1 MSQTQELRGL
11 AFAVAYRML
20 GSVAEAEDV
29 TQEALLRLHD
39 ASGVENPE
47 AFLTTVTTRLA
58 IDVLRSARVR
68 RETYTGSWLPEP
80 LVEDDAERR
89 VEDEE
94 AVSLAF
100 LVLLERLNPD
110 ERAVLVLRESFDY
123 EYADIAEILGISA
136 ANARQILSRARR
148 RVADERP
155 RFDPDPGER
164 RALAA
169 RFLDAARNGDMEGL
183 VAMLAPDALM
193 VGDGGGKARSLP
205 APLQAPPTSPARSWR
220 SGAWASGG
228 ARRSSRRSS
237 TASRASAPSPPTGSS
252 STSWRSRSR
261 AASSAGSTRCSIPT
275 SSGTSAR
282 CRTWAYGRA
291 SARSEASSRSRSRIV
306 VRSAFQRT
314 CPDPTFRKPGWRRL
328 DRQPEEEGDV
338 PVRPTP
344 PDDACHPHG
353 AGPCQTAYCSH
364 AQHAEHQLP
373 PRDGSL
379 PPRRRG
385 SRGPPALGHPGVVS

>member
-1 MSQTQELRGL
+1 MTQTQELRGL

-80 LVEDDAERR
+80 LVEDDTERR
-89 VEDEE
+89 VENEE

-123 EYADIAEILGISA
+123 DYADIAEILGISP

-169 RFLDAARNGDMEGL
+169 RFLEAARNGDMEGL

-205 APLQAPPTSPARSWR
+205 APLRGAPEIARALVAFGQLGERWGTTFEPAVVNGQPGFRTVAPD
-220 SGAWASGG
+220 GKLVNVVAIEIEGG
-228 ARRSSRRSS
+228 
-237 TASRASAPSPPTGSS
+237 
-252 STSWRSRSR
+252 
-261 AASSAGSTRCSIPT
+261 
-275 SSGTSAR
+275 
-282 CRTWAYGRA
+282 
-291 SARSEASSRSRSRIV
+291 V
-306 VRSAFQRT
+306 VRRIYSMLN
-314 CPDPTFRKPGWRRL
+314 PDKLGHLGPVS
-328 DRQPEEEGDV
+328 DV
-338 PVRPTP
+338 GLRPSVRPTAP
-344 PDDACHPHG
+344 
-353 AGPCQTAYCSH
+353 
-364 AQHAEHQLP
+364 E
-373 PRDGSL
+373 
-379 PPRRRG
+379 
-385 SRGPPALGHPGVVS
+385 